1 MQNPIRI
8 RSRWSPL
15 RYHLDEGAANFSV
28 HRVTVEGMLGQAL
41 KEINELRYVL
51 CPKRMTDE
59 EFWKVYFTLSK
70 RHLPEE
76 AWDPNFVVPAA
87 PPAPAAVPVLPF
99 NVTGLQKSLTEVN
112 TPSIPTPLG
121 LAQRYK
127 SAHMLLRV
135 SLPHCTVHAQI
146 AWM

>member
-1 MQNPIRI
+1 MVKLQSLSAHRTTA
-8 RSRWSPL
+8 
-15 RYHLDEGAANFSV
+15 EGL
-28 HRVTVEGMLGQAL
+28 LGQAL

-87 PPAPAAVPVLPF
+87 PPAAAPPPVLPF
-99 NVTGLQKSLTEVN
+99 NVTGLQKSLTEV
-112 TPSIPTPLG
+112 TLSSPIHLQGLTQPCEKLPSRAGACPWQP
-121 LAQRYK
+121 A
-127 SAHMLLRV
+127 AF
-135 SLPHCTVHAQI
+135 C
-146 AWM
+146 